1 MPPDAAIRRGVSA
14 PADNDRMT
22 MTYDQSGVEMEQPEA
37 NPWQRA
43 QKRLKESLDEHSYR
57 NWFSQTRFERL
68 DDDCLV
74 VAVPSEFFANWL
86 REHYQEAAERC
97 VRETHPNLKRVR
109 FVPTTDGQRAPG
121 VDDALTQQVERPTGQ
136 TDRTAA
142 PTPKRRSDLPGF
154 NPRYVFDRF
163 VVGSGNRF
171 AHAAARA
178 VAENPSRAYNPLF
191 LYSVSGLG
199 KTHLMQAIGQEVAAR
214 RPGSRVL
221 FISSEQFTNQLI
233 DCIARKAMAQFRDK
247 YRKVDVL
254 LIDDIQFIAGKE
266 GTQEEIFHTFNTLF
280 DNHKQIVLSSDRQP
294 NEIEHLEGRLVSRFG
309 WGLVTD
315 IQPPD
320 IETRMA
326 ILQSR
331 AAEEHI
337 EVPSDVLKHI
347 AMCITSNIR
356 ELEGAL
362 ITLLAFAKLTGSRV
376 TLPVAEEVLRDLTG
390 RNRIRPVTI
399 EAVQRAVAERFD
411 VRIADLRGA
420 SRQRQVAFPRQVAMF
435 LCKTMIPNL
444 SLSEVGEAFGGRD
457 HTTVLYAVRKIQ
469 AEYGKNADTRQAVD
483 QVQRMLRQ

>member
-1 MPPDAAIRRGVSA
+1 
-14 PADNDRMT
+14 
-22 MTYDQSGVEMEQPEA
+22 MEQPEL
-37 NPWQRA
+37 NPWQSA
-43 QKRLKESLDEHSYR
+43 QKLLREALDEHSYR
-57 NWFSQTRFERL
+57 NWFSQTRFEGL
-68 DDDCLV
+68 EGDCLV

-86 REHYQEAAERC
+86 RENYQEAAERC
-97 VRETHPNLKRVR
+97 VRETHPELRRVR
-109 FVPTTDGQRAPG
+109 FTPATEAKRDPG
-121 VDDALTQQVERPTGQ
+121 YSDTLTQHLENRSATV
-136 TDRTAA
+136 A
-142 PTPKRRSDLPGF
+142 PPASKRRPELPGF

-178 VAENPSRAYNPLF
+178 VAESPSRAYNPLF
-191 LYSVSGLG
+191 LYGGTGLG
-199 KTHLMQAIGQEVAAR
+199 KTHLMQAVGQEVAGR
-214 RPGSRVL
+214 RPGARVL

-266 GTQEEIFHTFNTLF
+266 ATQEEIFHTFNALF
-280 DNHKQIVLSSDRQP
+280 DSHKQIVLSSDRQP
-294 NEIEHLEGRLVSRFG
+294 NDIEQLEDRLVSRFG

-331 AAEEHI
+331 AAEERI
-337 EVPSDVLKHI
+337 EVPPDVLKHI
-347 AMCITSNIR
+347 ASCITSNIR

-362 ITLLAFAKLTGSRV
+362 ITLLAFCKLTGSRV
-376 TLPVAEEVLRDLTG
+376 SLPVAEEVLRDLTG
-390 RNRIRPVTI
+390 RDRIRPVTI

-435 LCKTMIPNL
+435 LCKVLIPNL
-444 SLSEVGEAFGGRD
+444 SLSEIGEAFGGRD

-469 AEYGKNADTRQAVD
+469 EDTVASVDTRQAVEHL
-483 QVQRMLRQ
+483 QRTLRQ